1 MAEGERASTVERR
14 RGRDEAATAFRREA
28 VAAMSHMPVTRHIY
42 QKNNA
47 FQHKAAA
54 MF

>member
-14 RGRDEAATAFRREA
+14 RGRDGFSAGSLTATN
-28 VAAMSHMPVTRHIY
+28 HMPAARHIY
-42 QKNNA
+42 RKNNA